1 MHIAN
6 KRQVVYN
13 KCNEIKFLF
22 LISDERGNN
31 MANFTA
37 ETKQIKNVC
46 LLGHGG
52 NGKTSLVEAMLFLS
66 KETERLG
73 KTADGNTVSDY
84 DAEEIK
90 RKFSISTSVAPI
102 FWKNKKINLVDT
114 PGTLDFSGEVLEGLR
129 VCGTAL
135 IVMDAKSGVDVG
147 SELAWDKATEMGVPK
162 AFFVNKM
169 DDDNANF
176 GNTIEQMRETFG
188 QAICPVAIPIIV
200 DRKPLGYADLITMKG
215 YEYVKDG
222 SLKEMPIPEASMA
235 KILSFRDM
243 LMEALALTGDDLME
257 KFFAGEEFTQDEMH
271 EAMNKGIIDGTIAP
285 VMVGSAST
293 LMGITP
299 LMDIIADS
307 FPNPLDRKG
316 EKDENGEEHK
326 PDPNAPTSV
335 FVFKT
340 IADPFVGKMSF
351 FKVMNGTLKKDMT
364 LTNLESGVQE
374 KFAHIYV
381 VRGKKQIEVDE
392 LKCGDI
398 GMTAKLTATNT
409 NDTLG
414 GDQKFDKVIFPTP
427 YMKMAVVPKAKGD
440 EDKISTAIARI
451 LEEDPTMRYENNAET
466 KQMTISGLGDTHLD
480 VIVSKLKNKY
490 GASVELTE
498 ARVPYRET
506 IKKSVQVEGKH
517 KKQSGGSGQYGH
529 VKITFSPGEAEGLTF
544 TQSVVG
550 GSVPKGYYPAVEKGL
565 LEAMQKGVLAGFPV
579 VNLAADLF
587 DGSYHP
593 VDSNEISFKLAAK
606 LAYKEG
612 LPKAGPVILEPVGSL
627 KVRVPDN
634 LVGDVIGDLNKR
646 RGRVLGMNPDEHG
659 HKYTVVEAE
668 VPVAEMANY
677 TISLRAISQGR
688 GSFEFEFA
696 RYEEAP
702 ANVAQKIIEEAK
714 KLQAEEE

>member
-1 MHIAN
+1 
-6 KRQVVYN
+6 
-13 KCNEIKFLF
+13 
-22 LISDERGNN
+22 
-31 MANFTA
+31 MATTVN
-37 ETKQIKNVC
+37 TKNIKNVC

-52 NGKTSLVEAMLFLS
+52 NEKTSLVESMLYLA
-66 KETERLG
+66 KETDRLG
-73 KTADGNTVSDY
+73 KISDGNTVSDY
-84 DAEEIK
+84 DPEETK
-90 RKFSISTSVAPI
+90 RKFSISASVVPVM
-102 FWKNKKINLVDT
+102 WKNSKINFLDT
-114 PGTLDFSGEVLEGLR
+114 PGTLDFAGEVMQSLR

-147 SELAWDKATEMGVPK
+147 SELAWERATALGVPK
-162 AFFVNKM
+162 AFFINKM

-176 GNTIEQMRETFG
+176 GRTIEQMREVFG

-200 DRKPLGYADLITMKG
+200 DRKPLGFADLITMKG

-222 SLKEMPIPEASMA
+222 SQKEMNIPEESMQ
-235 KILSFRDM
+235 KILGFRDM
-243 LMEALALTGDDLME
+243 LMEALALTGDELME
-257 KFFAGEEFTQDEMH
+257 KFFAGEAFTEEEMFA
-271 EAMNKGIIDGTIAP
+271 AMNKGIIDGTIAP

-293 LMGITP
+293 LMGIAP
-299 LMDIIADS
+299 LLNIIADS

-316 EKDENGEEHK
+316 ERDENGEEVK
-326 PDPNAPTSV
+326 PDPNGETAV

-364 LTNLESGVQE
+364 LTNRTNGTAE
-374 KFAHIYV
+374 KFAHIYMI
-381 VRGKKQIEVDE
+381 RGKKQTEVDE
-392 LKCGDI
+392 IVCGDI
-398 GMTAKLTATNT
+398 GMTAKLAATGT

-414 GDQKFDKVIFPTP
+414 GPKNYAPVVFPHP
-427 YMKMAVVPKAKGD
+427 YLRMAIVPKAKGD
-440 EDKISTAIARI
+440 EDKISTAVARM
-451 LEEDPTMRYENNAET
+451 LEEDPTLCYENNAET
-466 KQMTISGLGDTHLD
+466 KQMLLYGLGDTHLD
-480 VIVSKLKNKY
+480 VVVSKLKSRY
-490 GASVELTE
+490 GANVELVE

-506 IKKSVQVEGKH
+506 IKKRVQVEGKH

-550 GSVPKGYYPAVEKGL
+550 GSVPKGFYPAVEKGL

-612 LPKAGPVILEPVGSL
+612 LPKANPVILEPVGTL
-627 KVRVPDN
+627 KVRVPDG

-646 RGRVLGMNPDEHG
+646 RGRVLGMNPDEHAKG
-659 HKYTVVEAE
+659 RTIVEAE
-668 VPVAEMANY
+668 VPMAEMANY
-677 TISLRAISQGR
+677 TIALRALSQGR
-688 GSFEFEFA
+688 GVFDYEFT

-702 ANVAQKIIEEAK
+702 ANVAQKIIEDAK
-714 KLQAEEE
+714 KNAVEE

>member
-1 MHIAN
+1 
-6 KRQVVYN
+6 
-13 KCNEIKFLF
+13 
-22 LISDERGNN
+22 
-31 MANFTA
+31 MAATVN
-37 ETKQIKNVC
+37 TKNIKNVC

-52 NGKTSLVEAMLFLS
+52 NGKTSLVESMLYLA
-66 KETERLG
+66 KETDRLG
-73 KTADGNTVSDY
+73 KTSDGNTVSDY
-84 DAEEIK
+84 DPEETK
-90 RKFSISTSVAPI
+90 RKFSISASVVPVM
-102 FWKNKKINLVDT
+102 WKNSKINFLDT
-114 PGTLDFSGEVLEGLR
+114 PGTLDFAGEVMQSLR

-147 SELAWDKATEMGVPK
+147 SELAWERATVLGVPK
-162 AFFVNKM
+162 AFFINKM

-176 GNTIEQMRETFG
+176 GRTIEQMREVFG

-200 DRKPLGYADLITMKG
+200 DRKPLGFADLITMKG

-222 SLKEMPIPEASMA
+222 SQKEMNIPEESMH
-235 KILSFRDM
+235 KILGFRDM

-257 KFFAGEEFTQDEMH
+257 KFFAGEAFTEEEMFA
-271 EAMNKGIIDGTIAP
+271 AMNKGIIDGTIAP

-293 LMGITP
+293 LMGIAP
-299 LMDIIADS
+299 LLNIIADS

-316 EKDENGEEHK
+316 ERDENGEEVK
-326 PDPNAPTSV
+326 PDPNGETAV

-364 LTNLESGVQE
+364 LTNRTNGTAE
-374 KFAHIYV
+374 KFAHIYMI
-381 VRGKKQIEVDE
+381 RGKKQTEVDE
-392 LKCGDI
+392 IVCGDI
-398 GMTAKLTATNT
+398 GMTAKLTATGT

-414 GDQKFDKVIFPTP
+414 GPKNYAPVEFPHP
-427 YMKMAVVPKAKGD
+427 YMRMAIVPKAKGD
-440 EDKISTAIARI
+440 EDKISTAVARM
-451 LEEDPTMRYENNAET
+451 LEEDPTLRYENNAET
-466 KQMTISGLGDTHLD
+466 KQMLLYGLGDTHLD
-480 VIVSKLKNKY
+480 VVVSKLKSRY
-490 GASVELTE
+490 GASVELVE

-506 IKKSVQVEGKH
+506 IKKRVQVEGKH

-550 GSVPKGYYPAVEKGL
+550 GSVPKGFYPAVEKGL

-612 LPKAGPVILEPVGSL
+612 LPKANPVILEPVGTL
-627 KVRVPDN
+627 KVRVPDG

-646 RGRVLGMNPDEHG
+646 RGRVLGMNPDEHAKG
-659 HKYTVVEAE
+659 RTIVEAE
-668 VPVAEMANY
+668 VPMAEMANY
-677 TISLRAISQGR
+677 TIALRALSQGR
-688 GSFEFEFA
+688 GVFDYEFT

-702 ANVAQKIIEEAK
+702 ANVAQKIIEDAK
-714 KLQAEEE
+714 KNAVEE

>member
-1 MHIAN
+1 
-6 KRQVVYN
+6 
-13 KCNEIKFLF
+13 
-22 LISDERGNN
+22 
-31 MANFTA
+31 MATTVN
-37 ETKQIKNVC
+37 TKNIKNVC

-52 NGKTSLVEAMLFLS
+52 NGKTSLVESMLYLA
-66 KETERLG
+66 KETDRLG

-84 DAEEIK
+84 DPEETK
-90 RKFSISTSVAPI
+90 RKFSISASVLPVM
-102 FWKNKKINLVDT
+102 WKGSKINFVDT
-114 PGTLDFSGEVLEGLR
+114 PGTLDFAGEVMQSLR

-147 SELAWDKATEMGVPK
+147 SELAWERATALGVPK
-162 AFFVNKM
+162 AFFINKM

-176 GNTIEQMRETFG
+176 GRTIEQMREVFG

-200 DRKPLGYADLITMKG
+200 DRKPLGFADLITMKG

-222 SLKEMPIPEASMA
+222 SQKEMNIPEESMQ
-235 KILSFRDM
+235 KILGFRDM

-257 KFFAGEEFTQDEMH
+257 KFFAGEAFTEEEMSA
-271 EAMNKGIIDGTIAP
+271 AMNKGIIDGTIAP

-293 LMGITP
+293 LMGIAP
-299 LMDIIADS
+299 LLNIIADS

-316 EKDENGEEHK
+316 ERNENGEEVK
-326 PDPNAPTSV
+326 PDPNGETAV

-351 FKVMNGTLKKDMT
+351 FKVMNGMLKKDMT
-364 LTNLESGVQE
+364 LTNLTSGQAE

-381 VRGKKQIEVDE
+381 MRGKKQTEVDE
-392 LKCGDI
+392 MVCGDI
-398 GMTAKLTATNT
+398 GMTPKLVATGT

-414 GDQKFDKVIFPTP
+414 GSKKYAPVEFPHP
-427 YMKMAVVPKAKGD
+427 YMRMAIVPKAKGD
-440 EDKISTAIARI
+440 EDKISTAVARM
-451 LEEDPTMRYENNAET
+451 LEEDPTLRYENNAET
-466 KQMTISGLGDTHLD
+466 KQMLLYGLGDTHLD
-480 VIVSKLKNKY
+480 VVVSKLKSRY
-490 GASVELTE
+490 GASVELVE

-506 IKKSVQVEGKH
+506 IKKRVQVEGKH

-550 GSVPKGYYPAVEKGL
+550 GSVPKGFYPAVEKGL

-612 LPKAGPVILEPVGSL
+612 LPKANPVILEPVGTL
-627 KVRVPDN
+627 KVRVPDG

-646 RGRVLGMNPDEHG
+646 RGRVLGMNPDEHAKG
-659 HKYTVVEAE
+659 RTIVEAE
-668 VPVAEMANY
+668 VPMAEMANY
-677 TISLRAISQGR
+677 TIALRALSQGR
-688 GSFEFEFA
+688 GVFDYEFT

-702 ANVAQKIIEEAK
+702 ANVAQKIIEDAK
-714 KLQAEEE
+714 KNAVEE

>member
-1 MHIAN
+1 
-6 KRQVVYN
+6 
-13 KCNEIKFLF
+13 
-22 LISDERGNN
+22 
-31 MANFTA
+31 MAATVN
-37 ETKQIKNVC
+37 TKNIKNVC

-52 NGKTSLVEAMLFLS
+52 NGKTSLVESMLYLA
-66 KETERLG
+66 KETDRLG
-73 KTADGNTVSDY
+73 KTSDGNTVSDY
-84 DAEEIK
+84 DPEETK
-90 RKFSISTSVAPI
+90 RKFSISASVVPVL
-102 FWKNKKINLVDT
+102 WKNSKINFLDT
-114 PGTLDFSGEVLEGLR
+114 PGTLDFAGEVMQSLR

-147 SELAWDKATEMGVPK
+147 SELAWERATALGVPK
-162 AFFVNKM
+162 AFFINKM

-176 GNTIEQMRETFG
+176 GRTIEQMREVFG

-200 DRKPLGYADLITMKG
+200 DRKPLGFADLITMKG

-222 SLKEMPIPEASMA
+222 SQKEMNIPEESMQ
-235 KILSFRDM
+235 KILGFRDM

-257 KFFAGEEFTQDEMH
+257 KFFSGEAFTEEEMFA
-271 EAMNKGIIDGTIAP
+271 AMNKGIIDGTIAP

-293 LMGITP
+293 LMGIAP
-299 LMDIIADS
+299 LLNIIADS

-316 EKDENGEEHK
+316 ERDENGEEVK
-326 PDPNAPTSV
+326 PDPNGETAV

-364 LTNLESGVQE
+364 LTNRTNGTAE
-374 KFAHIYV
+374 KFAHIYII
-381 VRGKKQIEVDE
+381 RGKKQTEVDE
-392 LKCGDI
+392 IVCGDI
-398 GMTAKLTATNT
+398 GMTAKLAATGT

-414 GDQKFDKVIFPTP
+414 GPKNYAPVEFPHP
-427 YMKMAVVPKAKGD
+427 YMRMAIVPKAKGD
-440 EDKISTAIARI
+440 EDKISTAVARM
-451 LEEDPTMRYENNAET
+451 LEEDPTLRYENNAET
-466 KQMTISGLGDTHLD
+466 KQMLLYGLGDTHLD
-480 VIVSKLKNKY
+480 VVVSKLKSRY
-490 GASVELTE
+490 GASVELVE

-506 IKKSVQVEGKH
+506 IKKRVQVEGKH

-550 GSVPKGYYPAVEKGL
+550 GSVPKGFYPAVEKGL

-612 LPKAGPVILEPVGSL
+612 LPKANPVILEPVGTL
-627 KVRVPDN
+627 KVRVPDG

-646 RGRVLGMNPDEHG
+646 RGRVLGMNPDEHAKG
-659 HKYTVVEAE
+659 RTIVEAE
-668 VPVAEMANY
+668 VPMAEMSNY
-677 TISLRAISQGR
+677 TIALRALSQGR
-688 GSFEFEFA
+688 GVFDYEFT

-702 ANVAQKIIEEAK
+702 ANVAQKIIEDAK
-714 KLQAEEE
+714 KNAVEE

>member
-1 MHIAN
+1 
-6 KRQVVYN
+6 
-13 KCNEIKFLF
+13 
-22 LISDERGNN
+22 
-31 MANFTA
+31 MATTVN
-37 ETKQIKNVC
+37 TKNIKNVC

-52 NGKTSLVEAMLFLS
+52 NGKTSLVESMLYLA
-66 KETERLG
+66 KETDRLG
-73 KTADGNTVSDY
+73 KTSDGNTVSDY
-84 DAEEIK
+84 DPEETK
-90 RKFSISTSVAPI
+90 RKFSISASVVPVM
-102 FWKNKKINLVDT
+102 WKNSKINFLDT
-114 PGTLDFSGEVLEGLR
+114 PGTLDFAGEVMQSLR

-147 SELAWDKATEMGVPK
+147 SELAWERATALGVPK
-162 AFFVNKM
+162 AFFINKM

-176 GNTIEQMRETFG
+176 GRTIEQMREVFG

-200 DRKPLGYADLITMKG
+200 DRKPLGFADLITMKG

-222 SLKEMPIPEASMA
+222 SQKEMNIPEESMH
-235 KILSFRDM
+235 KILGFRDM
-243 LMEALALTGDDLME
+243 LMEALALTGDELME
-257 KFFAGEEFTQDEMH
+257 KFFAGEAFTEEEMFA
-271 EAMNKGIIDGTIAP
+271 AMNKGIIDGTIAP

-293 LMGITP
+293 LMGIAP
-299 LMDIIADS
+299 LLNIIADS

-316 EKDENGEEHK
+316 ERDENGEEVK
-326 PDPNAPTSV
+326 PDPNGETAV

-364 LTNLESGVQE
+364 LTNRTNGTAE
-374 KFAHIYV
+374 KFAHIYMI
-381 VRGKKQIEVDE
+381 RGKKQTEVDE
-392 LKCGDI
+392 IVCGDI
-398 GMTAKLTATNT
+398 GMTAKLTATGT

-414 GDQKFDKVIFPTP
+414 GPKNYAPVVFPHP
-427 YMKMAVVPKAKGD
+427 YMRMAIVPKAKGD
-440 EDKISTAIARI
+440 EDKISTAVARM
-451 LEEDPTMRYENNAET
+451 LEEDPTLRYENNAET
-466 KQMTISGLGDTHLD
+466 KQMLLYGLGDTHLD
-480 VIVSKLKNKY
+480 VVVSKLKSRY
-490 GASVELTE
+490 GASVELVE

-506 IKKSVQVEGKH
+506 IKKRVQVEGKH

-529 VKITFSPGEAEGLTF
+529 VKITFSLGEAEGLTF

-550 GSVPKGYYPAVEKGL
+550 GSVPKGFYPAVEKGL

-612 LPKAGPVILEPVGSL
+612 LPKANPVILEPVGTL
-627 KVRVPDN
+627 KVRVPDG

-646 RGRVLGMNPDEHG
+646 RGRVLGMNPDEHAKG
-659 HKYTVVEAE
+659 RTIVEAE
-668 VPVAEMANY
+668 VPMAEMANY
-677 TISLRAISQGR
+677 TIALRALSQGR
-688 GSFEFEFA
+688 GVFDYEFT

-702 ANVAQKIIEEAK
+702 ANVAQKIIEDAK
-714 KLQAEEE
+714 KNAVEE

>member
-1 MHIAN
+1 
-6 KRQVVYN
+6 
-13 KCNEIKFLF
+13 
-22 LISDERGNN
+22 
-31 MANFTA
+31 MANLTV
-37 ETKQIKNVC
+37 ETKNIKNVC

-52 NGKTSLVEAMLFLS
+52 NGKTSLTESMLFLA
-66 KETERLG
+66 KETDRLG
-73 KTADGNTVSDY
+73 RTADGNTVSDY
-84 DAEEIK
+84 DPEETK
-90 RKFSISTSVAPI
+90 RKFSISAAVAPA
-102 FWKNKKINLVDT
+102 FWKNSKINFVDT
-114 PGTLDFSGEVLEGLR
+114 PGTLDFAGEVMEGLR

-147 SELAWDKATEMGVPK
+147 SELAWEHATALGVPK
-162 AFFVNKM
+162 AFFINKM

-176 GNTIEQMRETFG
+176 GRTIEQMRETFG

-222 SLKEMPIPEASMA
+222 SQKEMAIPEESMA
-235 KILSFRDM
+235 KILGFRDM
-243 LMEALALTGDDLME
+243 LMEALALTGDELME
-257 KFFAGEEFTQDEMH
+257 KFFAGEAFTEEEMSA
-271 EAMNKGIIDGTIAP
+271 AMNKGIIDGTIAP

-293 LMGITP
+293 LMGIAP
-299 LMDIIADS
+299 LLDIIADS

-316 EKDENGEEHK
+316 ERNENGEEVK
-326 PDPNAPTSV
+326 PNPAAPTAV

-364 LTNLESGVQE
+364 LTNLDTGAEE
-374 KFAHIYV
+374 KFSHIYFI
-381 VRGKKQIEVDE
+381 RGKKQTETDE
-392 LKCGDI
+392 IVCGDI
-398 GMTAKLTATNT
+398 GMTAKLANTGTN
-409 NDTLG
+409 NTLG
-414 GDQKFDKVIFPTP
+414 GDKKFAPVVFPNP
-427 YMKMAVVPKAKGD
+427 YMKMAIVPKAKGD
-440 EDKISTAIARI
+440 EDKISTAVARL
-451 LEEDPTMRYENNAET
+451 LEEDPTLRYENNAET
-466 KQMTISGLGDTHLD
+466 KQMLLYGLGDTHLD
-480 VIVSKLKNKY
+480 VVVSKLKNRY

-506 IKKSVQVEGKH
+506 IKKRVQVEGKH
-517 KKQSGGSGQYGH
+517 KKQSGGSGQFGH

-550 GSVPKGYYPAVEKGL
+550 GSVPKGFYPAVEKGL

-612 LPKAGPVILEPVGSL
+612 LPKAGPVILEPVGTL
-627 KVRVPDN
+627 KVTVPDS

-659 HKYTVVEAE
+659 KGRTIVEAE
-668 VPVAEMANY
+668 VPSAEMSNY
-677 TISLRAISQGR
+677 TIALRAISQGR
-688 GSFEFEFA
+688 GSFEYEFA

-702 ANVAQKIIEEAK
+702 AGVAQKIIEDAK
-714 KLQAEEE
+714 KNAAAEE

>member
-1 MHIAN
+1 
-6 KRQVVYN
+6 
-13 KCNEIKFLF
+13 
-22 LISDERGNN
+22 
-31 MANFTA
+31 MATTVN
-37 ETKQIKNVC
+37 TKNIKNVC

-52 NGKTSLVEAMLFLS
+52 NGKTSLVESMLYLA
-66 KETERLG
+66 KETDRLG
-73 KTADGNTVSDY
+73 KTSDGNTVSDY
-84 DAEEIK
+84 DPEETK
-90 RKFSISTSVAPI
+90 RKFSISASVVPVM
-102 FWKNKKINLVDT
+102 WKNSKINFLDT
-114 PGTLDFSGEVLEGLR
+114 PGTLDFAGEVMQSLR

-147 SELAWDKATEMGVPK
+147 SELAWERATALGVPK
-162 AFFVNKM
+162 AFFINKM

-176 GNTIEQMRETFG
+176 GRTIEQMREVFG

-200 DRKPLGYADLITMKG
+200 DRKPLGFADLITMKG

-222 SLKEMPIPEASMA
+222 SQKEMNIPEESMH
-235 KILSFRDM
+235 KILGFRDM
-243 LMEALALTGDDLME
+243 LMEALALTGDELME
-257 KFFAGEEFTQDEMH
+257 KFFAGEAFTEEEMFA
-271 EAMNKGIIDGTIAP
+271 AMNKGIIDGTIAP

-293 LMGITP
+293 LMGIAP
-299 LMDIIADS
+299 LLNIIADS

-316 EKDENGEEHK
+316 ERDENGEEVK
-326 PDPNAPTSV
+326 PDPNGETAV

-364 LTNLESGVQE
+364 LTNRTNGTAE
-374 KFAHIYV
+374 KFAHIYMI
-381 VRGKKQIEVDE
+381 RGKKQTEVDE
-392 LKCGDI
+392 IVCGDI
-398 GMTAKLTATNT
+398 GMTAKLTATGT

-414 GDQKFDKVIFPTP
+414 GPKNYAPVEFPHP
-427 YMKMAVVPKAKGD
+427 YMRMAIVPKAKGD
-440 EDKISTAIARI
+440 EDKISTAVARM
-451 LEEDPTMRYENNAET
+451 LEEDPTLRYENNAET
-466 KQMTISGLGDTHLD
+466 KQMLLYGLGDTHLD
-480 VIVSKLKNKY
+480 VVVSKLKSRY
-490 GASVELTE
+490 GASVELVE

-506 IKKSVQVEGKH
+506 IKKRVQVEGKH

-550 GSVPKGYYPAVEKGL
+550 GSVPKGFYPAVEKGL

-612 LPKAGPVILEPVGSL
+612 LPKANPVILEPVGTL
-627 KVRVPDN
+627 KVRVPDG

-646 RGRVLGMNPDEHG
+646 RGRVLGMNPDEHAKG
-659 HKYTVVEAE
+659 RTIVEAE
-668 VPVAEMANY
+668 VPMAEMANY
-677 TISLRAISQGR
+677 TIALRALSQGR
-688 GSFEFEFA
+688 GVFDYEFT

-702 ANVAQKIIEEAK
+702 ANVAQKIIEDAK
-714 KLQAEEE
+714 KNAVEE

>member
-1 MHIAN
+1 
-6 KRQVVYN
+6 
-13 KCNEIKFLF
+13 
-22 LISDERGNN
+22 
-31 MANFTA
+31 MATTVN
-37 ETKQIKNVC
+37 TKNIKNVC

-52 NGKTSLVEAMLFLS
+52 NGKTSLVESMLYLA
-66 KETERLG
+66 KETDRLG
-73 KTADGNTVSDY
+73 KTSDGNTVSDY
-84 DAEEIK
+84 DPEETK
-90 RKFSISTSVAPI
+90 RKFSISASVVPVL
-102 FWKNKKINLVDT
+102 WKNSKINFLDT
-114 PGTLDFSGEVLEGLR
+114 PGTLDFAGEVMQSLR

-147 SELAWDKATEMGVPK
+147 SELAWERATALGVPK
-162 AFFVNKM
+162 AFFINKM

-176 GNTIEQMRETFG
+176 GRTIEQMREVFG

-200 DRKPLGYADLITMKG
+200 DRKPLGFADLITMKG

-222 SLKEMPIPEASMA
+222 SQKEMNIPEESMH
-235 KILSFRDM
+235 KILGFRDM
-243 LMEALALTGDDLME
+243 LMEALALTGDELME
-257 KFFAGEEFTQDEMH
+257 KFFAGEAFTEEEMFA
-271 EAMNKGIIDGTIAP
+271 AMNKGIIDGTIAP

-293 LMGITP
+293 LMGIAP
-299 LMDIIADS
+299 LLNIIADS

-316 EKDENGEEHK
+316 ERDENGEEVK
-326 PDPNAPTSV
+326 PDPNGETAV

-364 LTNLESGVQE
+364 LTNRTNGTAE
-374 KFAHIYV
+374 KFAHIYII
-381 VRGKKQIEVDE
+381 RGKKQTEVDE
-392 LKCGDI
+392 IVCGDI
-398 GMTAKLTATNT
+398 GMTAKLTATGT

-414 GDQKFDKVIFPTP
+414 GPKNYAPVVFPHP
-427 YMKMAVVPKAKGD
+427 YMRMAIVPKAKGD
-440 EDKISTAIARI
+440 EDKISTAVARM
-451 LEEDPTMRYENNAET
+451 LEEDPTLRYENNAET
-466 KQMTISGLGDTHLD
+466 KQMLLYGLGDTHLD
-480 VIVSKLKNKY
+480 VVVSKLKSRY
-490 GASVELTE
+490 GASVELVE

-506 IKKSVQVEGKH
+506 IKKRVQVEGKH

-550 GSVPKGYYPAVEKGL
+550 GSVPKGFYPAVEKGL

-612 LPKAGPVILEPVGSL
+612 LPKANPVILEPVGTL
-627 KVRVPDN
+627 KVRVPDG

-646 RGRVLGMNPDEHG
+646 RGRVLGMNPDEHAKG
-659 HKYTVVEAE
+659 RTIVEAE
-668 VPVAEMANY
+668 VPMAEMANY
-677 TISLRAISQGR
+677 TIALRALSQGR
-688 GSFEFEFA
+688 GVFDYEFT

-702 ANVAQKIIEEAK
+702 ANVAQKIIEDAK
-714 KLQAEEE
+714 KNAVEE

>member
-1 MHIAN
+1 
-6 KRQVVYN
+6 
-13 KCNEIKFLF
+13 
-22 LISDERGNN
+22 
-31 MANFTA
+31 MAATVN
-37 ETKQIKNVC
+37 TKNIKNVC

-52 NGKTSLVEAMLFLS
+52 NGKTSLVESMLYLA
-66 KETERLG
+66 KETDRLG
-73 KTADGNTVSDY
+73 KTSDGNTVSDY
-84 DAEEIK
+84 DPEETK
-90 RKFSISTSVAPI
+90 RKFSISASVVPVL
-102 FWKNKKINLVDT
+102 WKNSKINFLDT
-114 PGTLDFSGEVLEGLR
+114 PGTLDFAGEVMQSLR

-147 SELAWDKATEMGVPK
+147 SELAWERATALGVPK
-162 AFFVNKM
+162 AFFINKM

-176 GNTIEQMRETFG
+176 GRTIEQMREVFG

-200 DRKPLGYADLITMKG
+200 NRKPLGFADLITMKG

-222 SLKEMPIPEASMA
+222 SQKEMNIPEESMQ
-235 KILSFRDM
+235 KILGFRDM
-243 LMEALALTGDDLME
+243 LMEALALTGDELME
-257 KFFAGEEFTQDEMH
+257 KFFAGEAFTEEEMFA
-271 EAMNKGIIDGTIAP
+271 AMNKGIIDGTIAP

-293 LMGITP
+293 LMGIAP
-299 LMDIIADS
+299 LLNIIADS

-316 EKDENGEEHK
+316 ERDENGEEVK
-326 PDPNAPTSV
+326 PDPNGETAV

-364 LTNLESGVQE
+364 LTNRTNGTAE
-374 KFAHIYV
+374 KFAHIYII
-381 VRGKKQIEVDE
+381 RGKKQTEVDE
-392 LKCGDI
+392 IVCGDI
-398 GMTAKLTATNT
+398 GMTAKLTATGT

-414 GDQKFDKVIFPTP
+414 GPKNYAPVEFPHP
-427 YMKMAVVPKAKGD
+427 YMRMAIVPKAKGD
-440 EDKISTAIARI
+440 EDKISTAVARM
-451 LEEDPTMRYENNAET
+451 LEEDPTLRDENNAET
-466 KQMTISGLGDTHLD
+466 KQMLLYGLGDTHLD
-480 VIVSKLKNKY
+480 VVVSKLKSRY
-490 GASVELTE
+490 GASVELVE

-506 IKKSVQVEGKH
+506 IKKRVQVEGKH

-550 GSVPKGYYPAVEKGL
+550 GSVPKGFYPAVEKGL

-612 LPKAGPVILEPVGSL
+612 LPKANPVILEPVGTL
-627 KVRVPDN
+627 KVRVPDG

-646 RGRVLGMNPDEHG
+646 RGRVLGMNPDEHAKG
-659 HKYTVVEAE
+659 RTIVEAE
-668 VPVAEMANY
+668 VPMAEMANY
-677 TISLRAISQGR
+677 TIALRALSQGR
-688 GSFEFEFA
+688 GVFDYEFT

-702 ANVAQKIIEEAK
+702 ANVAQKIIEDAK
-714 KLQAEEE
+714 KNAVEE

>member
-1 MHIAN
+1 
-6 KRQVVYN
+6 
-13 KCNEIKFLF
+13 
-22 LISDERGNN
+22 
-31 MANFTA
+31 MAATVN
-37 ETKQIKNVC
+37 TKNIKNVC

-52 NGKTSLVEAMLFLS
+52 NGKTSLVESMLYLA
-66 KETERLG
+66 KETDRLG
-73 KTADGNTVSDY
+73 KTSDGNTVSDY
-84 DAEEIK
+84 DPEETK
-90 RKFSISTSVAPI
+90 RKFSISASVVPVL
-102 FWKNKKINLVDT
+102 WKNSKINFLDT
-114 PGTLDFSGEVLEGLR
+114 PGTLDFAGEVMQSLR

-147 SELAWDKATEMGVPK
+147 SELAWERATVLGVPK
-162 AFFVNKM
+162 AFFINKM

-176 GNTIEQMRETFG
+176 GRTIEQMREVFG

-200 DRKPLGYADLITMKG
+200 DRKPLGFADLITMKG

-222 SLKEMPIPEASMA
+222 SQKEMNIPEESMQ
-235 KILSFRDM
+235 KILGFRDM
-243 LMEALALTGDDLME
+243 LMEALALTGDELME
-257 KFFAGEEFTQDEMH
+257 KFFAGEAFTEEEMFA
-271 EAMNKGIIDGTIAP
+271 AMNKGIIDGTIAP

-293 LMGITP
+293 LMGIAP
-299 LMDIIADS
+299 LLNIIADS

-316 EKDENGEEHK
+316 ERDENGEEVK
-326 PDPNAPTSV
+326 PDPNGETAV

-364 LTNLESGVQE
+364 LTNRTNGTAE
-374 KFAHIYV
+374 KFAHIYII
-381 VRGKKQIEVDE
+381 RGKKQTEVDE
-392 LKCGDI
+392 IVCGDI
-398 GMTAKLTATNT
+398 GMTAKLTATGT

-414 GDQKFDKVIFPTP
+414 GPKNYAPVEFPHP
-427 YMKMAVVPKAKGD
+427 YMRMAIVPKAKGD
-440 EDKISTAIARI
+440 EDKISTAVARM
-451 LEEDPTMRYENNAET
+451 LEEDPTLRYENNAET
-466 KQMTISGLGDTHLD
+466 KQMLLYGLGDTHLD
-480 VIVSKLKNKY
+480 VVVSKLKSRY
-490 GASVELTE
+490 GASVELVE

-506 IKKSVQVEGKH
+506 IKKRVQVEGKH

-550 GSVPKGYYPAVEKGL
+550 GSVPKGFYPAVEKGL

-612 LPKAGPVILEPVGSL
+612 LPKANPVILEPVGTL
-627 KVRVPDN
+627 KVRVPDG

-646 RGRVLGMNPDEHG
+646 RGRVLGMNPDEHAKG
-659 HKYTVVEAE
+659 RTIVEAE
-668 VPVAEMANY
+668 VPMAEMANY
-677 TISLRAISQGR
+677 TIALRALSQGR
-688 GSFEFEFA
+688 GVFDYEFT

-702 ANVAQKIIEEAK
+702 ANVAQKIIEDAK
-714 KLQAEEE
+714 KNAVEE

>member
-1 MHIAN
+1 
-6 KRQVVYN
+6 
-13 KCNEIKFLF
+13 
-22 LISDERGNN
+22 
-31 MANFTA
+31 MAATVN
-37 ETKQIKNVC
+37 TKNIKNVC

-52 NGKTSLVEAMLFLS
+52 NGKTSLVESMLYLA
-66 KETERLG
+66 KETDRLG
-73 KTADGNTVSDY
+73 KTSDGNTVSDY
-84 DAEEIK
+84 DPEETK
-90 RKFSISTSVAPI
+90 RKFSISASVVPVM
-102 FWKNKKINLVDT
+102 WKNSKINFLDT
-114 PGTLDFSGEVLEGLR
+114 PGTLDFAGEVMQSLR

-147 SELAWDKATEMGVPK
+147 SELAWERATALGVPK
-162 AFFVNKM
+162 AFFINKM

-176 GNTIEQMRETFG
+176 GRTIEQMREVFG

-200 DRKPLGYADLITMKG
+200 NRKPLGFADLITMKG

-222 SLKEMPIPEASMA
+222 SQKEMNIPDESMQ
-235 KILSFRDM
+235 KILGFRDM
-243 LMEALALTGDDLME
+243 LMEALALTGDELME
-257 KFFAGEEFTQDEMH
+257 KFFAGEAFTEEEMFA
-271 EAMNKGIIDGTIAP
+271 AMNKGIIDGTIAP

-293 LMGITP
+293 LMGIAP
-299 LMDIIADS
+299 LLNIIADS

-316 EKDENGEEHK
+316 ERDENGEEVK
-326 PDPNAPTSV
+326 PDPNGETAV

-364 LTNLESGVQE
+364 LTNRTNGTAE
-374 KFAHIYV
+374 KFAHIYII
-381 VRGKKQIEVDE
+381 RGKKQTEVDE
-392 LKCGDI
+392 IVCGDI
-398 GMTAKLTATNT
+398 GMTAKLTATGT

-414 GDQKFDKVIFPTP
+414 GPKNYAPVEFPHP
-427 YMKMAVVPKAKGD
+427 YMRMAIVPKAKGD
-440 EDKISTAIARI
+440 EDKISTAVARM
-451 LEEDPTMRYENNAET
+451 LEEDPTLRYENNAET
-466 KQMTISGLGDTHLD
+466 KQMLLYGLGDTHLD
-480 VIVSKLKNKY
+480 VVVSKLKSRY
-490 GASVELTE
+490 GASVELVE

-506 IKKSVQVEGKH
+506 IKKRVQVEGKH

-550 GSVPKGYYPAVEKGL
+550 GSVPKGFYPAVEKGL

-612 LPKAGPVILEPVGSL
+612 LPKANPVILEPVGTL
-627 KVRVPDN
+627 KVRVPDG

-646 RGRVLGMNPDEHG
+646 RGRVLGMNPDEHAKG
-659 HKYTVVEAE
+659 RTIVEAE
-668 VPVAEMANY
+668 VPMAEMANY
-677 TISLRAISQGR
+677 TIALRALSQGR
-688 GSFEFEFA
+688 GVFDYEFT

-702 ANVAQKIIEEAK
+702 ANVAQKIIEDAK
-714 KLQAEEE
+714 KNAVEE

>member
-1 MHIAN
+1 
-6 KRQVVYN
+6 
-13 KCNEIKFLF
+13 
-22 LISDERGNN
+22 
-31 MANFTA
+31 MAATVN
-37 ETKQIKNVC
+37 TKNIKNVC

-52 NGKTSLVEAMLFLS
+52 NGKTSLVESMLYLA
-66 KETERLG
+66 KETDRLG
-73 KTADGNTVSDY
+73 KTSDGNTVSDY
-84 DAEEIK
+84 DPEETK
-90 RKFSISTSVAPI
+90 RKFSISASVVPVL
-102 FWKNKKINLVDT
+102 WKNSKINFLDT
-114 PGTLDFSGEVLEGLR
+114 PGTLDFAGEVMQSLR

-147 SELAWDKATEMGVPK
+147 SELAWERATVLGVPK
-162 AFFVNKM
+162 AFFINKM

-176 GNTIEQMRETFG
+176 GRTIEQMREVFG

-200 DRKPLGYADLITMKG
+200 DRKPLGFADLITMKG

-222 SLKEMPIPEASMA
+222 SQKEMNIPEESMQ
-235 KILSFRDM
+235 KILGFRDM
-243 LMEALALTGDDLME
+243 LMEALALTGDELME
-257 KFFAGEEFTQDEMH
+257 KFFAGEAFTEEEMFA
-271 EAMNKGIIDGTIAP
+271 AMNKGIIDGTIAP

-293 LMGITP
+293 LMGIAP
-299 LMDIIADS
+299 LLNIIADS

-316 EKDENGEEHK
+316 ERDENGEEVK
-326 PDPNAPTSV
+326 PDPNGETAV

-364 LTNLESGVQE
+364 LTNRTNGTAE
-374 KFAHIYV
+374 KFAHIYII
-381 VRGKKQIEVDE
+381 RGKKQTEVDE
-392 LKCGDI
+392 IVCGDI
-398 GMTAKLTATNT
+398 GMTAKLAATGT

-414 GDQKFDKVIFPTP
+414 GPKNYAPVEFPHP
-427 YMKMAVVPKAKGD
+427 YMRMAIVPKAKGD
-440 EDKISTAIARI
+440 EDKISTAVARM
-451 LEEDPTMRYENNAET
+451 LEEDPTLRYENNAET
-466 KQMTISGLGDTHLD
+466 KQMLLYGLGDTHLD
-480 VIVSKLKNKY
+480 VVVSKLKSRY
-490 GASVELTE
+490 GASVELVE

-506 IKKSVQVEGKH
+506 IKKRVQVEGKH

-550 GSVPKGYYPAVEKGL
+550 GSVPKGFYPAVEKGL

-612 LPKAGPVILEPVGSL
+612 LPKANPVILEPVGTL
-627 KVRVPDN
+627 KVRVPDG

-646 RGRVLGMNPDEHG
+646 RGRVLGMNPDEHAKG
-659 HKYTVVEAE
+659 RTIVEAE
-668 VPVAEMANY
+668 VPMAEMANY
-677 TISLRAISQGR
+677 TIALRALSQGR
-688 GSFEFEFA
+688 GVFDYEFT

-702 ANVAQKIIEEAK
+702 ANVAQKIIEDAK
-714 KLQAEEE
+714 KNAVEE

>member
-1 MHIAN
+1 
-6 KRQVVYN
+6 
-13 KCNEIKFLF
+13 
-22 LISDERGNN
+22 
-31 MANFTA
+31 MATTVN
-37 ETKQIKNVC
+37 TKNIKNVC

-52 NGKTSLVEAMLFLS
+52 NGKTSLVESMLYLA
-66 KETERLG
+66 KETDRLG

-84 DAEEIK
+84 DPEETK
-90 RKFSISTSVAPI
+90 RKFSISSSVLPI
-102 FWKNKKINLVDT
+102 MWKGSKINFVDT
-114 PGTLDFSGEVLEGLR
+114 PGTLDFAGEVMQSLR

-147 SELAWDKATEMGVPK
+147 SELAWERAAALGVPK
-162 AFFVNKM
+162 AFFINKM

-176 GNTIEQMRETFG
+176 GRTIEQMREVFG

-200 DRKPLGYADLITMKG
+200 DRKPLGFADLITMKG

-222 SLKEMPIPEASMA
+222 SQKEMNIPEESMQ
-235 KILSFRDM
+235 KILGFRDM

-257 KFFAGEEFTQDEMH
+257 KFFAGEAFTEEEMSA
-271 EAMNKGIIDGTIAP
+271 AMNKGIIDGTIAP

-293 LMGITP
+293 LMGIAP
-299 LMDIIADS
+299 LLNIIADS

-316 EKDENGEEHK
+316 ERNENGEEVK
-326 PDPNAPTSV
+326 PDPNGETAV

-364 LTNLESGVQE
+364 LTNLTSGQAE

-381 VRGKKQIEVDE
+381 MRGKKQTEVDE
-392 LKCGDI
+392 MVCGDI
-398 GMTAKLTATNT
+398 GMTPKLVATGT

-414 GDQKFDKVIFPTP
+414 GSKKYAPVEFPHP
-427 YMKMAVVPKAKGD
+427 YMRMAIVPKAKGD
-440 EDKISTAIARI
+440 EDKISMAVARM
-451 LEEDPTMRYENNAET
+451 LEEDPTLRYENNAET
-466 KQMTISGLGDTHLD
+466 KQMLLYGLGDTHLD
-480 VIVSKLKNKY
+480 VVVSKLKSRY
-490 GASVELTE
+490 GASVELVE

-506 IKKSVQVEGKH
+506 IKKRVQVEGKH

-550 GSVPKGYYPAVEKGL
+550 GSVPKGFYPAVEKGL

-612 LPKAGPVILEPVGSL
+612 LPKANPVILEPVGTL
-627 KVRVPDN
+627 KVRVPDG

-646 RGRVLGMNPDEHG
+646 RGRVLGMNPDEHAKG
-659 HKYTVVEAE
+659 RTIVEAE
-668 VPVAEMANY
+668 VPMAEMANY
-677 TISLRAISQGR
+677 TIALRALSQGR
-688 GSFEFEFA
+688 GVFDYEFT

-702 ANVAQKIIEEAK
+702 ANVAQKIIEDAK
-714 KLQAEEE
+714 KNAVEE

>member
-1 MHIAN
+1 
-6 KRQVVYN
+6 
-13 KCNEIKFLF
+13 
-22 LISDERGNN
+22 
-31 MANFTA
+31 MATTVN
-37 ETKQIKNVC
+37 TKNIKNVC

-52 NGKTSLVEAMLFLS
+52 NGKTSLVESMLYLA
-66 KETERLG
+66 KETDRLG

-84 DAEEIK
+84 DPEETK
-90 RKFSISTSVAPI
+90 RKFSISASVLPI
-102 FWKNKKINLVDT
+102 MWKGSKINFVDT
-114 PGTLDFSGEVLEGLR
+114 PGTLDFAGEVMQSLR

-147 SELAWDKATEMGVPK
+147 SELAWERAAALGVPK
-162 AFFVNKM
+162 AFFINKM

-176 GNTIEQMRETFG
+176 GRTIEQMREVFG

-200 DRKPLGYADLITMKG
+200 DRKPLGFADLITMKG

-222 SLKEMPIPEASMA
+222 SQKEMNIPEESMQ
-235 KILSFRDM
+235 KILGFRDM

-257 KFFAGEEFTQDEMH
+257 KFFAGEAFTEEEMSA
-271 EAMNKGIIDGTIAP
+271 AMNKGIIDGTIAP

-293 LMGITP
+293 LMGIAP
-299 LMDIIADS
+299 LLNIIADS

-316 EKDENGEEHK
+316 ERNENGEEVK
-326 PDPNAPTSV
+326 PDPNGETAV

-364 LTNLESGVQE
+364 LTNLTSGQAE

-381 VRGKKQIEVDE
+381 MRGKKQTEVDE
-392 LKCGDI
+392 MVCGDI
-398 GMTAKLTATNT
+398 GMTPKLVATGT

-414 GDQKFDKVIFPTP
+414 GSKKYAPVEFPHP
-427 YMKMAVVPKAKGD
+427 YMRMAIVPKAKGD
-440 EDKISTAIARI
+440 EDKISTAVARM
-451 LEEDPTMRYENNAET
+451 LEEDPTLRYENNAET
-466 KQMTISGLGDTHLD
+466 KQMLLYGLGDTHLD
-480 VIVSKLKNKY
+480 VVVSKLKSRY
-490 GASVELTE
+490 GASVELVE

-506 IKKSVQVEGKH
+506 IKKRVQVEGKH

-550 GSVPKGYYPAVEKGL
+550 GSVPKGFYPAVEKGL

-612 LPKAGPVILEPVGSL
+612 LPKANPVILEPVGTL
-627 KVRVPDN
+627 KVRVPDG

-646 RGRVLGMNPDEHG
+646 RGRVLGMNPDEHAKG
-659 HKYTVVEAE
+659 RTIVEAE
-668 VPVAEMANY
+668 VPMAEMANY
-677 TISLRAISQGR
+677 TIALRALSQGR
-688 GSFEFEFA
+688 GVFDYEFT

-702 ANVAQKIIEEAK
+702 ANVAQKIIEDAK
-714 KLQAEEE
+714 KNAVEE

>member
-1 MHIAN
+1 MATTVN
-6 KRQVVYN
+6 
-13 KCNEIKFLF
+13 IK
-22 LISDERGNN
+22 N
-31 MANFTA
+31 
-37 ETKQIKNVC
+37 IKNVC

-52 NGKTSLVEAMLFLS
+52 NGKTSLVESMLYLA
-66 KETERLG
+66 KETDRLG

-84 DAEEIK
+84 DPEETK
-90 RKFSISTSVAPI
+90 RKFSISASVLPI
-102 FWKNKKINLVDT
+102 MWKGSKINFVD
-114 PGTLDFSGEVLEGLR
+114 TLDFAGEVMQSLR

-147 SELAWDKATEMGVPK
+147 SELAWERATALGVPK
-162 AFFVNKM
+162 AFFINKM

-176 GNTIEQMRETFG
+176 GRTIEQMREVFG

-200 DRKPLGYADLITMKG
+200 DRKPLGFADLITMKG

-222 SLKEMPIPEASMA
+222 SQKEMNIPEESMQ
-235 KILSFRDM
+235 KILGFRDM

-257 KFFAGEEFTQDEMH
+257 KFFAGEAFTEEEMSA
-271 EAMNKGIIDGTIAP
+271 AMNKGIIDGTIAP

-293 LMGITP
+293 LMGIAP
-299 LMDIIADS
+299 LLNIIADS

-316 EKDENGEEHK
+316 ERNENGEEVK
-326 PDPNAPTSV
+326 PDPNGETAV

-364 LTNLESGVQE
+364 LTNLTSGQAE

-381 VRGKKQIEVDE
+381 MRGKKQTEVDE
-392 LKCGDI
+392 MVCGDI
-398 GMTAKLTATNT
+398 GMTPKLVATGT

-414 GDQKFDKVIFPTP
+414 GSKKYAPVEFPHP
-427 YMKMAVVPKAKGD
+427 YMRMAIVPKAKGD
-440 EDKISTAIARI
+440 EDKISTAVARM
-451 LEEDPTMRYENNAET
+451 LEEDPTLRYENNAET
-466 KQMTISGLGDTHLD
+466 KQMLLYGLGDTHLD
-480 VIVSKLKNKY
+480 VVVSKLKSRY
-490 GASVELTE
+490 GASVELVE

-506 IKKSVQVEGKH
+506 IKKRVQVEGKH

-550 GSVPKGYYPAVEKGL
+550 GSVPKGFYPAVEKGL

-612 LPKAGPVILEPVGSL
+612 LPKANPVILEPVGTL
-627 KVRVPDN
+627 KVRVPDG

-646 RGRVLGMNPDEHG
+646 RGRVLGMNPDEHAKG
-659 HKYTVVEAE
+659 RTIVEAE
-668 VPVAEMANY
+668 VPMAEMANY
-677 TISLRAISQGR
+677 TIALRALSQGR
-688 GSFEFEFA
+688 GVFDYEFT

-702 ANVAQKIIEEAK
+702 ANVAQKIIEDAK
-714 KLQAEEE
+714 KNAVEE

>member
-1 MHIAN
+1 
-6 KRQVVYN
+6 
-13 KCNEIKFLF
+13 
-22 LISDERGNN
+22 
-31 MANFTA
+31 MATTVN
-37 ETKQIKNVC
+37 TKNIKNVC

-52 NGKTSLVEAMLFLS
+52 NGKTSLVESMLYLA
-66 KETERLG
+66 KETDRLG

-84 DAEEIK
+84 DPEETK
-90 RKFSISTSVAPI
+90 RKFSISASVLPVM
-102 FWKNKKINLVDT
+102 WKGSKINFVDT
-114 PGTLDFSGEVLEGLR
+114 PGTLDFAGEVMQSLR

-147 SELAWDKATEMGVPK
+147 SELAWERATALGVPK
-162 AFFVNKM
+162 AFFINKM

-176 GNTIEQMRETFG
+176 GRTIEQMREVFG

-200 DRKPLGYADLITMKG
+200 DRKPLGFADLITMKG

-222 SLKEMPIPEASMA
+222 SQKEMNIPEESMQ
-235 KILSFRDM
+235 KILGFRDM

-257 KFFAGEEFTQDEMH
+257 KFFAGEAFTEEEMSA
-271 EAMNKGIIDGTIAP
+271 AMNKGIIDGTIAP

-293 LMGITP
+293 LMGIAP
-299 LMDIIADS
+299 LLNIIADS

-316 EKDENGEEHK
+316 ERNENGEEVK
-326 PDPNAPTSV
+326 PDPNGETAV

-364 LTNLESGVQE
+364 LTNLTSGQAE

-381 VRGKKQIEVDE
+381 MRGKKQTEVDE
-392 LKCGDI
+392 MVCGDI
-398 GMTAKLTATNT
+398 GMTPKLVATGT

-414 GDQKFDKVIFPTP
+414 GSKKYAPVEFPHP
-427 YMKMAVVPKAKGD
+427 YMRMAIVPKAKGD
-440 EDKISTAIARI
+440 EDKISTAVARM
-451 LEEDPTMRYENNAET
+451 LEEDPTLRYENNAET
-466 KQMTISGLGDTHLD
+466 KQMLLYGLGDTHLD
-480 VIVSKLKNKY
+480 VVVSKLKSRY
-490 GASVELTE
+490 GASVELVE

-506 IKKSVQVEGKH
+506 IKKRVQVEGKH

-550 GSVPKGYYPAVEKGL
+550 GSVPKGFYPAVEKGL

-612 LPKAGPVILEPVGSL
+612 LPKANPVILEPVGTL
-627 KVRVPDN
+627 KVRVPDG

-646 RGRVLGMNPDEHG
+646 RGRVLGMNPDEHAKG
-659 HKYTVVEAE
+659 RTIVEAE
-668 VPVAEMANY
+668 VPMAEMANY
-677 TISLRAISQGR
+677 TIALRALSQGR
-688 GSFEFEFA
+688 GVFDYEFT

-702 ANVAQKIIEEAK
+702 ANVAQKITEDAK
-714 KLQAEEE
+714 KNAVEE

>member
-1 MHIAN
+1 MATTVN
-6 KRQVVYN
+6 
-13 KCNEIKFLF
+13 IK
-22 LISDERGNN
+22 N
-31 MANFTA
+31 
-37 ETKQIKNVC
+37 IKNVC

-52 NGKTSLVEAMLFLS
+52 NGKTSLVESMLYLA
-66 KETERLG
+66 KETDRLG

-84 DAEEIK
+84 DPEETK
-90 RKFSISTSVAPI
+90 RKFSISASVLPI
-102 FWKNKKINLVDT
+102 MWKGSKINFVDT
-114 PGTLDFSGEVLEGLR
+114 PGTLDFAGEVMQSLR

-147 SELAWDKATEMGVPK
+147 SELAWERAAALGVPK
-162 AFFVNKM
+162 AFFINKM

-176 GNTIEQMRETFG
+176 GRTIEQMREVFG

-200 DRKPLGYADLITMKG
+200 DRKPLGFADLITMKG

-222 SLKEMPIPEASMA
+222 SQKEMNIPEESMQ
-235 KILSFRDM
+235 KILGFRDM

-257 KFFAGEEFTQDEMH
+257 KFFAGEAFTEEEMSA
-271 EAMNKGIIDGTIAP
+271 AMNKGIIDGTIAP

-293 LMGITP
+293 LMGIAP
-299 LMDIIADS
+299 LLNIIADS

-316 EKDENGEEHK
+316 ERNENGEEVK
-326 PDPNAPTSV
+326 PDPNGETAV

-364 LTNLESGVQE
+364 LTNLTSGQAE

-381 VRGKKQIEVDE
+381 MRGKKQTEVDE
-392 LKCGDI
+392 MVCGDI
-398 GMTAKLTATNT
+398 GMTPKLVATGT

-414 GDQKFDKVIFPTP
+414 GSKKYAPVEFPHP
-427 YMKMAVVPKAKGD
+427 YMRMAIVPKAKGD
-440 EDKISTAIARI
+440 EDKISTAVARM
-451 LEEDPTMRYENNAET
+451 LEEDPTLRYENNAET
-466 KQMTISGLGDTHLD
+466 KQMLLYGLGDTHLD
-480 VIVSKLKNKY
+480 VVVSKLKSRY
-490 GASVELTE
+490 GASVELVE

-506 IKKSVQVEGKH
+506 IKKRVQVEGKH

-529 VKITFSPGEAEGLTF
+529 VKITFAPGEAEGLTF

-550 GSVPKGYYPAVEKGL
+550 GSVPKGFYPAVEKGL

-612 LPKAGPVILEPVGSL
+612 LPKANPVILEPVGTL
-627 KVRVPDN
+627 KVRVPDG

-646 RGRVLGMNPDEHG
+646 RGRVLGMNPDEHAKG
-659 HKYTVVEAE
+659 RTIVEAE
-668 VPVAEMANY
+668 VPMAEMANY
-677 TISLRAISQGR
+677 TIALRALSQGR
-688 GSFEFEFA
+688 GVFDYEFT

-702 ANVAQKIIEEAK
+702 ANVAQKIIEDAK
-714 KLQAEEE
+714 KNAVEE

>member
-1 MHIAN
+1 
-6 KRQVVYN
+6 
-13 KCNEIKFLF
+13 
-22 LISDERGNN
+22 
-31 MANFTA
+31 MAATVN
-37 ETKQIKNVC
+37 TKNIKNVC

-52 NGKTSLVEAMLFLS
+52 NGKTSLVESMLYLA
-66 KETERLG
+66 KETDRLG
-73 KTADGNTVSDY
+73 KTSDGNTVSDY
-84 DAEEIK
+84 DSEEIK
-90 RKFSISTSVAPI
+90 RKFSISASVVPVL
-102 FWKNKKINLVDT
+102 WKNSKINFLDT
-114 PGTLDFSGEVLEGLR
+114 PGTLDFAGEVMQSLR

-147 SELAWDKATEMGVPK
+147 SELAWERATALGVPK
-162 AFFVNKM
+162 AFFINKM

-176 GNTIEQMRETFG
+176 GRTIEQMREVFG

-200 DRKPLGYADLITMKG
+200 DRKPLGFADLITMKG

-222 SLKEMPIPEASMA
+222 SQKEMNIPEESMH
-235 KILSFRDM
+235 KILGFRDM
-243 LMEALALTGDDLME
+243 LMEALALTGDELME
-257 KFFAGEEFTQDEMH
+257 KFFAGEAFTEEEMFA
-271 EAMNKGIIDGTIAP
+271 AMNKGIIDGTIAP

-293 LMGITP
+293 LMGIAP
-299 LMDIIADS
+299 LLNIIADS

-316 EKDENGEEHK
+316 ERDENGEEVK
-326 PDPNAPTSV
+326 PDPNGETAV

-364 LTNLESGVQE
+364 LTNRTNGTAE
-374 KFAHIYV
+374 KFAHIYMI
-381 VRGKKQIEVDE
+381 RGKKQTEVDE
-392 LKCGDI
+392 IVCGDI
-398 GMTAKLTATNT
+398 GMTAKLAATGT

-414 GDQKFDKVIFPTP
+414 GPKNYAPVVFPHP
-427 YMKMAVVPKAKGD
+427 YMRMAIVPKAKGD
-440 EDKISTAIARI
+440 EDKISTAVARM
-451 LEEDPTMRYENNAET
+451 LEEDPTLRYENNAET
-466 KQMTISGLGDTHLD
+466 KQMLLYGLGDTHLD
-480 VIVSKLKNKY
+480 VVVSKLKSRY
-490 GASVELTE
+490 GASVELVE

-506 IKKSVQVEGKH
+506 IKKRVQVEGKH

-550 GSVPKGYYPAVEKGL
+550 GSVPKGFYPAVEKGL

-612 LPKAGPVILEPVGSL
+612 LPKANPVILEPVGTL
-627 KVRVPDN
+627 KVRVPDG

-646 RGRVLGMNPDEHG
+646 RGRVLGMNPDEHAKG
-659 HKYTVVEAE
+659 RTIVEAE
-668 VPVAEMANY
+668 VPMAEMANY
-677 TISLRAISQGR
+677 TIALRALSQGR
-688 GSFEFEFA
+688 GVFDYEFT

-702 ANVAQKIIEEAK
+702 ANVAQKIIEDAK
-714 KLQAEEE
+714 KNAVEE

>member
-1 MHIAN
+1 
-6 KRQVVYN
+6 
-13 KCNEIKFLF
+13 
-22 LISDERGNN
+22 
-31 MANFTA
+31 MAATVN
-37 ETKQIKNVC
+37 TKNIKNVC

-52 NGKTSLVEAMLFLS
+52 NGKTSLVESMLYLA
-66 KETERLG
+66 KETDRLG
-73 KTADGNTVSDY
+73 KTSDGNTVSDY
-84 DAEEIK
+84 DPEETK
-90 RKFSISTSVAPI
+90 RKFSISASVVPVL
-102 FWKNKKINLVDT
+102 WKNSKINFLDT
-114 PGTLDFSGEVLEGLR
+114 PGTLDFAGEVMQSLR

-147 SELAWDKATEMGVPK
+147 SELAWERATALGVPK
-162 AFFVNKM
+162 AFFINKM

-176 GNTIEQMRETFG
+176 GRTIEQMREVFG

-200 DRKPLGYADLITMKG
+200 NRKPLGFADLITMKG

-222 SLKEMPIPEASMA
+222 SQKEMNIPEESMQ
-235 KILSFRDM
+235 KILGFRDM
-243 LMEALALTGDDLME
+243 LMEALALTGDELME
-257 KFFAGEEFTQDEMH
+257 KFFAGEAFTEEEMFA
-271 EAMNKGIIDGTIAP
+271 AMNKGIIDGTIAP

-293 LMGITP
+293 LMGIAP
-299 LMDIIADS
+299 LLNIIADS

-316 EKDENGEEHK
+316 ERDENGEEVK
-326 PDPNAPTSV
+326 PDPNGETAV

-364 LTNLESGVQE
+364 LTNRTNGTAE
-374 KFAHIYV
+374 KFAHIYII
-381 VRGKKQIEVDE
+381 RGKKQTEVDE
-392 LKCGDI
+392 IVCGDI
-398 GMTAKLTATNT
+398 GMTAKLTATGT

-414 GDQKFDKVIFPTP
+414 GPKNYAPVEFPHP
-427 YMKMAVVPKAKGD
+427 YMRMAIVPKAKGD
-440 EDKISTAIARI
+440 EDKISTAVARM
-451 LEEDPTMRYENNAET
+451 LEEDPTLRYENNAET
-466 KQMTISGLGDTHLD
+466 KQMLLYGLGDTHLD
-480 VIVSKLKNKY
+480 VVVSKLKSRY
-490 GASVELTE
+490 GASVELVE

-506 IKKSVQVEGKH
+506 IKKRVQVEGKH

-550 GSVPKGYYPAVEKGL
+550 GSVPKGFYPAVEKGL

-612 LPKAGPVILEPVGSL
+612 LPKANPVILEPVGTL
-627 KVRVPDN
+627 KVRVPDG

-646 RGRVLGMNPDEHG
+646 RGRVLGMNPDEHAKG
-659 HKYTVVEAE
+659 RTIVEAE
-668 VPVAEMANY
+668 VPMAEMANY
-677 TISLRAISQGR
+677 TIALRALSQGR
-688 GSFEFEFA
+688 GVFDYEFT

-702 ANVAQKIIEEAK
+702 ANVAQKIIEDAK
-714 KLQAEEE
+714 KNAVEE

>member
-1 MHIAN
+1 
-6 KRQVVYN
+6 
-13 KCNEIKFLF
+13 
-22 LISDERGNN
+22 
-31 MANFTA
+31 MAATVN
-37 ETKQIKNVC
+37 TKNIKNVC

-52 NGKTSLVEAMLFLS
+52 NGKTSLVESMLYLA
-66 KETERLG
+66 KETDRLG
-73 KTADGNTVSDY
+73 KTSDGNTVSDY
-84 DAEEIK
+84 DPEETK
-90 RKFSISTSVAPI
+90 RKFSISASVVPVM
-102 FWKNKKINLVDT
+102 WKNSKINFLDT
-114 PGTLDFSGEVLEGLR
+114 PGTLDFAGEVMQSLR

-147 SELAWDKATEMGVPK
+147 SELAWERATVLGVPK
-162 AFFVNKM
+162 AFFINKM

-176 GNTIEQMRETFG
+176 GRTIEQMREVFG

-200 DRKPLGYADLITMKG
+200 DRKPLGFADLITMKG

-222 SLKEMPIPEASMA
+222 SQKEMNIPEESMQ
-235 KILSFRDM
+235 KILGFRDM

-257 KFFAGEEFTQDEMH
+257 KFFAGEAFTEEEMFA
-271 EAMNKGIIDGTIAP
+271 AMNKGIIDGTIAP

-293 LMGITP
+293 LMGIAP
-299 LMDIIADS
+299 LLNIIADS

-316 EKDENGEEHK
+316 ERDENGEEVK
-326 PDPNAPTSV
+326 PDPNGETAV

-364 LTNLESGVQE
+364 LTNRTNGTAE
-374 KFAHIYV
+374 KFAHIYII
-381 VRGKKQIEVDE
+381 RGKKQTEVDE
-392 LKCGDI
+392 IVCGDI
-398 GMTAKLTATNT
+398 GMTAKLTATGT

-414 GDQKFDKVIFPTP
+414 GPKNYAPVEFPHP
-427 YMKMAVVPKAKGD
+427 YMSMAIVPKAKGD
-440 EDKISTAIARI
+440 EDKISTAVARM
-451 LEEDPTMRYENNAET
+451 LEEDPTLRYENNAET
-466 KQMTISGLGDTHLD
+466 KQMLLYGLGDTHLD
-480 VIVSKLKNKY
+480 VVVSKLKSRY
-490 GASVELTE
+490 GASVELVE

-506 IKKSVQVEGKH
+506 IKKRVQVEGKH

-550 GSVPKGYYPAVEKGL
+550 GSVPKGFYPAVEKGL

-612 LPKAGPVILEPVGSL
+612 LPKANPVILEPVGTL
-627 KVRVPDN
+627 KVRVPDG

-646 RGRVLGMNPDEHG
+646 RGRVLGMNPDEHAKG
-659 HKYTVVEAE
+659 RTIVEAE
-668 VPVAEMANY
+668 VPMAEMANY
-677 TISLRAISQGR
+677 TIALRALSQGR
-688 GSFEFEFA
+688 GVFDYEFT

-702 ANVAQKIIEEAK
+702 ANVAQKIIEDAK
-714 KLQAEEE
+714 KNAVEE

>member
-1 MHIAN
+1 M
-6 KRQVVYN
+6 
-13 KCNEIKFLF
+13 
-22 LISDERGNN
+22 ISHERGSI
-31 MANFTA
+31 MANLTA
-37 ETKQIKNVC
+37 ETKNIKNVC

-52 NGKTSLVEAMLFLS
+52 NGKTSLLEAMLYLA
-66 KETERLG
+66 KETDRLG

-84 DAEEIK
+84 DQEEIK
-90 RKFSISTSVAPI
+90 RGFSISASIAPLV
-102 FWKNKKINLVDT
+102 WKGSKINFVDT
-114 PGTLDFSGEVLEGLR
+114 PGTLDFSGEVMQGLR

-147 SELAWDKATEMGVPK
+147 SELAWEHATALGVPK
-162 AFFVNKM
+162 AFFINKM

-200 DRKPLGYADLITMKG
+200 DRKPLGYADLITLKG

-222 SLKEMPIPEASMA
+222 SLKKMAIPEGSMA
-235 KILSFRDM
+235 KILGFRDM

-257 KFFAGEEFTQDEMH
+257 KFFAGEEFTEEEMH
-271 EAMNKGIIDGTIAP
+271 SAMNKGIIDGTIAP
-285 VMVGSAST
+285 VMVGSAAT

-299 LMDIIADS
+299 LMDIISDS

-316 EKDENGEEHK
+316 ERGADGEAVL

-351 FKVMNGTLKKDMT
+351 FKVMNGTLKKDT
-364 LTNLESGVQE
+364 VLTNLDTGAQE
-374 KFAHIYV
+374 KFAHIYFI
-381 VRGKKQIEVDE
+381 RGKKQIEVDQIV
-392 LKCGDI
+392 CGDL
-398 GMTAKLTATNT
+398 GMTAKLANTGTNH
-409 NDTLG
+409 TLG
-414 GDQKFDKVIFPTP
+414 GSRKFAPIEFPQP
-427 YMKMAVVPKAKGD
+427 YMRMGIVPKAKGD
-440 EDKISTAIARI
+440 EDKISTAVARI
-451 LEEDPTMRYENNAET
+451 LEEDPTLRYENNAET
-466 KQMTISGLGDTHLD
+466 AQMLLCGLGDTHLD
-480 VIVSKLKNKY
+480 VVVSKLKSRY
-490 GASVELTE
+490 GASVELEE

-506 IKKSVQVEGKH
+506 IKKRVQVEGKH

-550 GSVPKGYYPAVEKGL
+550 GSVPKGFYPAVEKGL

-579 VNLAADLF
+579 VHLAADLF

-612 LPKAGPVILEPVGSL
+612 LPKANPVILEPVGTL
-627 KVRVPDN
+627 KVRVPES

-659 HKYTVVEAE
+659 KGRTIVEAE
-668 VPVAEMANY
+668 VPMAEMANY

-688 GSFEFEFA
+688 GSFDYAFA

-702 ANVAQKIIEEAK
+702 ANVAQKIIEDAK
-714 KLQAEEE
+714 KNMAEES

>member
-1 MHIAN
+1 
-6 KRQVVYN
+6 
-13 KCNEIKFLF
+13 
-22 LISDERGNN
+22 
-31 MANFTA
+31 MAATVN
-37 ETKQIKNVC
+37 TKNIKNVC

-52 NGKTSLVEAMLFLS
+52 NGKTSLVESMLYLA
-66 KETERLG
+66 KETDRLG
-73 KTADGNTVSDY
+73 KTSDGNTVSDY
-84 DAEEIK
+84 DPEETK
-90 RKFSISTSVAPI
+90 RKFSISASVVPVM
-102 FWKNKKINLVDT
+102 WKNSKINFLDT
-114 PGTLDFSGEVLEGLR
+114 PGTLDFAGEVMQSLR

-147 SELAWDKATEMGVPK
+147 SELAWERATALGVPK
-162 AFFVNKM
+162 AFFINKM

-176 GNTIEQMRETFG
+176 GRTIEQMREVFG

-200 DRKPLGYADLITMKG
+200 DRKPLGFADLITMKG

-222 SLKEMPIPEASMA
+222 SQKEMNIPDESMQ
-235 KILSFRDM
+235 KILGFRDM
-243 LMEALALTGDDLME
+243 LMEALALTGDELME
-257 KFFAGEEFTQDEMH
+257 KFFAGEAFTEEEMFA
-271 EAMNKGIIDGTIAP
+271 AMNKGIIDGTIAP

-293 LMGITP
+293 LMGIAP
-299 LMDIIADS
+299 LLNIIADS

-316 EKDENGEEHK
+316 ERDENGEEVK
-326 PDPNAPTSV
+326 PDPNGETAV

-364 LTNLESGVQE
+364 LTNRTNGTAE
-374 KFAHIYV
+374 KFAHIYII
-381 VRGKKQIEVDE
+381 RGKKQTEVDE
-392 LKCGDI
+392 IVCGDI
-398 GMTAKLTATNT
+398 GMTAKLTATGT

-414 GDQKFDKVIFPTP
+414 GPKNYAPVEFPHP
-427 YMKMAVVPKAKGD
+427 YMRMAIVPKAKGD
-440 EDKISTAIARI
+440 EDKISTAVARM
-451 LEEDPTMRYENNAET
+451 LEEDPTLRYENNAET
-466 KQMTISGLGDTHLD
+466 KQMLLYGLGDTHLD
-480 VIVSKLKNKY
+480 VVVSKLKSRY
-490 GASVELTE
+490 GASVELVE

-506 IKKSVQVEGKH
+506 IKKRVQVEGKH

-550 GSVPKGYYPAVEKGL
+550 GSVPKGFYPAVEKGL

-612 LPKAGPVILEPVGSL
+612 LPKANPVILEPVGTL
-627 KVRVPDN
+627 KVRVPDG

-646 RGRVLGMNPDEHG
+646 RGRVLGMNPDEHAKG
-659 HKYTVVEAE
+659 RTIVEAE
-668 VPVAEMANY
+668 VPMAEMANY
-677 TISLRAISQGR
+677 TIALRALSQGR
-688 GSFEFEFA
+688 GVFDYEFT

-702 ANVAQKIIEEAK
+702 ANVAQKIIEDAK
-714 KLQAEEE
+714 KNAVEE

>member
-1 MHIAN
+1 
-6 KRQVVYN
+6 
-13 KCNEIKFLF
+13 
-22 LISDERGNN
+22 
-31 MANFTA
+31 MAATVN
-37 ETKQIKNVC
+37 TKNIKNVC

-52 NGKTSLVEAMLFLS
+52 NGKTSLVESMLYLA
-66 KETERLG
+66 KETDRLG
-73 KTADGNTVSDY
+73 KTSDGNTVSDY
-84 DAEEIK
+84 DPEETK
-90 RKFSISTSVAPI
+90 RKFSISASVVPVM
-102 FWKNKKINLVDT
+102 WKNSKINFLDT
-114 PGTLDFSGEVLEGLR
+114 PGTLDFAGEVMQSLR

-147 SELAWDKATEMGVPK
+147 SELAWERATALGVPK
-162 AFFVNKM
+162 AFFINKM

-176 GNTIEQMRETFG
+176 GRTIEQMREVFG

-200 DRKPLGYADLITMKG
+200 DRKPLGFADLITMKG

-222 SLKEMPIPEASMA
+222 SQKEMNIPEESMH
-235 KILSFRDM
+235 KILGFRDM
-243 LMEALALTGDDLME
+243 LMEALALTGDELME
-257 KFFAGEEFTQDEMH
+257 KFFAGEAFTEEEMFA
-271 EAMNKGIIDGTIAP
+271 AMNKGIIDGTIAP

-293 LMGITP
+293 LMGIAP
-299 LMDIIADS
+299 LLNIIADS

-316 EKDENGEEHK
+316 ERDENGEEVK
-326 PDPNAPTSV
+326 PDPNGETAV

-364 LTNLESGVQE
+364 LTNRTNGTAE
-374 KFAHIYV
+374 KFAHIYMI
-381 VRGKKQIEVDE
+381 RGKKQTEVDE
-392 LKCGDI
+392 IVCGDI
-398 GMTAKLTATNT
+398 GMTAKLTATGT

-414 GDQKFDKVIFPTP
+414 GPKNYAPVVFPHP
-427 YMKMAVVPKAKGD
+427 YMRMAIVPKAKGD
-440 EDKISTAIARI
+440 EDKISTAVARM
-451 LEEDPTMRYENNAET
+451 LEEDPTLRYENNAET
-466 KQMTISGLGDTHLD
+466 KQMLLYGLGDTHLD
-480 VIVSKLKNKY
+480 VVVSKLKSRY
-490 GASVELTE
+490 GASVELVE

-506 IKKSVQVEGKH
+506 IKKRVQVEGKH

-550 GSVPKGYYPAVEKGL
+550 GSVPKGFYPAVEKGL

-612 LPKAGPVILEPVGSL
+612 LPKANPVILEPVGTL
-627 KVRVPDN
+627 KVRVPDG

-646 RGRVLGMNPDEHG
+646 RGRVLGMNPDEHAKG
-659 HKYTVVEAE
+659 RTIVEAE
-668 VPVAEMANY
+668 VPMAEMANY
-677 TISLRAISQGR
+677 TIALRALSQGR
-688 GSFEFEFA
+688 GVFDYEFT

-702 ANVAQKIIEEAK
+702 ANVAQKIIEDAK
-714 KLQAEEE
+714 KKAVEE

>member
-1 MHIAN
+1 
-6 KRQVVYN
+6 
-13 KCNEIKFLF
+13 
-22 LISDERGNN
+22 
-31 MANFTA
+31 MATTVN
-37 ETKQIKNVC
+37 TKNIKNVC

-52 NGKTSLVEAMLFLS
+52 NGKTSLVESMLYLA
-66 KETERLG
+66 KETDRLG
-73 KTADGNTVSDY
+73 KTSDGNTVSDY
-84 DAEEIK
+84 DPEETK
-90 RKFSISTSVAPI
+90 RKFSISASVVPVM
-102 FWKNKKINLVDT
+102 WKNSKINFLDT
-114 PGTLDFSGEVLEGLR
+114 PGTLDFAGEVMQSLR

-147 SELAWDKATEMGVPK
+147 SELAWERATALGVPK
-162 AFFVNKM
+162 AFFINKM

-176 GNTIEQMRETFG
+176 GRTIEQMREVFG

-200 DRKPLGYADLITMKG
+200 DRKPLGFADLITMKG

-222 SLKEMPIPEASMA
+222 SQKEMNIPEESMH
-235 KILSFRDM
+235 KILGFRDM
-243 LMEALALTGDDLME
+243 LMEALALTGDELME
-257 KFFAGEEFTQDEMH
+257 KFFAGEAFTEEEMFA
-271 EAMNKGIIDGTIAP
+271 AMNKGIIDGTIAP

-293 LMGITP
+293 LMGIAP
-299 LMDIIADS
+299 LLNIIADS

-316 EKDENGEEHK
+316 ERDENGEEVK
-326 PDPNAPTSV
+326 PDPNGETAV

-364 LTNLESGVQE
+364 LTNRTNGTAE
-374 KFAHIYV
+374 KFAHIYMI
-381 VRGKKQIEVDE
+381 RGKKQTEVDE
-392 LKCGDI
+392 IVCGDI
-398 GMTAKLTATNT
+398 GMTAKLAATGT

-414 GDQKFDKVIFPTP
+414 GPKNYAPVVFPHP
-427 YMKMAVVPKAKGD
+427 YMRMAIVPKAKGD
-440 EDKISTAIARI
+440 EDKISTAVARM
-451 LEEDPTMRYENNAET
+451 LEEDPTLRYENNAET
-466 KQMTISGLGDTHLD
+466 KQMLLYGLGDTHLD
-480 VIVSKLKNKY
+480 VVVSKLKSRY
-490 GASVELTE
+490 GASVELVE

-506 IKKSVQVEGKH
+506 IKKRVQVEGKH

-550 GSVPKGYYPAVEKGL
+550 GSVPKGFYPAVEKGL

-612 LPKAGPVILEPVGSL
+612 LPKANPVILEPVGTL
-627 KVRVPDN
+627 KVRVPDG

-646 RGRVLGMNPDEHG
+646 RGRVLGMNPDEHAKG
-659 HKYTVVEAE
+659 RTIVEAE
-668 VPVAEMANY
+668 VPMAEMANY
-677 TISLRAISQGR
+677 TIALRALSQGR
-688 GSFEFEFA
+688 GVFDYEFT

-702 ANVAQKIIEEAK
+702 ANVAQKIIEDAK
-714 KLQAEEE
+714 KNAVEE

>member
-1 MHIAN
+1 
-6 KRQVVYN
+6 
-13 KCNEIKFLF
+13 
-22 LISDERGNN
+22 
-31 MANFTA
+31 MATTVN
-37 ETKQIKNVC
+37 TKNIKNVC

-52 NGKTSLVEAMLFLS
+52 NGKTSLVESMLYLA
-66 KETERLG
+66 KETDRLG
-73 KTADGNTVSDY
+73 KISDGNTVSDY
-84 DAEEIK
+84 DPEETK
-90 RKFSISTSVAPI
+90 RKFSISASVVPVM
-102 FWKNKKINLVDT
+102 WKNSKINFLDT
-114 PGTLDFSGEVLEGLR
+114 PGTLDFAGEVMQSLR

-147 SELAWDKATEMGVPK
+147 SELAWERATALGVPK
-162 AFFVNKM
+162 AFFINKM

-176 GNTIEQMRETFG
+176 GRTIEQMREVFG

-200 DRKPLGYADLITMKG
+200 DRKPLGFADLITMKG

-222 SLKEMPIPEASMA
+222 SQKEMNIPEESMQ
-235 KILSFRDM
+235 KILGFRDM
-243 LMEALALTGDDLME
+243 LMEALALTGDELME
-257 KFFAGEEFTQDEMH
+257 KFFAGEAFTEEEMFA
-271 EAMNKGIIDGTIAP
+271 AMNKGIIDGTIAP

-293 LMGITP
+293 LMGIAP
-299 LMDIIADS
+299 LLNIIADS

-316 EKDENGEEHK
+316 ERDENGEEVK
-326 PDPNAPTSV
+326 PDPNGETAV

-364 LTNLESGVQE
+364 LTNRTNGTAE
-374 KFAHIYV
+374 KFAHIYMI
-381 VRGKKQIEVDE
+381 RGKKQTEVDE
-392 LKCGDI
+392 IVCGDI
-398 GMTAKLTATNT
+398 GMTAKLAATGT

-414 GDQKFDKVIFPTP
+414 GPKNYAPVVFPHP
-427 YMKMAVVPKAKGD
+427 YLRMAIVPKAKGD
-440 EDKISTAIARI
+440 EDKISTAVARM
-451 LEEDPTMRYENNAET
+451 LEEDPTLCYENNAET
-466 KQMTISGLGDTHLD
+466 KQMLLYGLGDTHLD
-480 VIVSKLKNKY
+480 VVVSKLKSRY
-490 GASVELTE
+490 GANVELVE

-506 IKKSVQVEGKH
+506 IKKRVQVEGKH

-550 GSVPKGYYPAVEKGL
+550 GNVPKGFYPAVEKGL

-612 LPKAGPVILEPVGSL
+612 LPKANPVILEPVGTL
-627 KVRVPDN
+627 KVRVPDG

-646 RGRVLGMNPDEHG
+646 RGRVLGMSPDEHAKG
-659 HKYTVVEAE
+659 RTIVEAE
-668 VPVAEMANY
+668 VPMAEMANY
-677 TISLRAISQGR
+677 TIALRALSQGR
-688 GSFEFEFA
+688 GVFDYEFT

-702 ANVAQKIIEEAK
+702 ANVAQKIIEDAK
-714 KLQAEEE
+714 KNAVEE